1 MFFSATMNALKE
13 TSKALKQ
20 YGRTVDVASVDHL
33 LNNLEDA
40 TDFAEDLNNEYERD
54 AVVDMSAVEE
64 ELEAMLQDPEI
75 STDLSVPVLPAPP
88 SSLPMMES
96 PSSSSTLNTQ
106 QPSSTESERSQ
117 LLAHM
122 AL

>member
-1 MFFSATMNALKE
+1 MNALKE

-20 YGRTVDVASVDHL
+20 YGRTVDVASIDHL

-40 TDFAEDLNNEYERD
+40 TDFAEDLNAEYDRD
-54 AVVDMSAVEE
+54 ASIDMSAVED
-64 ELEAMLQDPEI
+64 ELEAMLADETI
-75 STDLSVPVLPAPP
+75 STDLSIPNMNTTPLPVSDAFAAP
-88 SSLPMMES
+88 SQA
-96 PSSSSTLNTQ
+96 Q
-106 QPSSTESERSQ
+106 QPISSETERSQ

>member
-1 MFFSATMNALKE
+1 MNALKE

-20 YGRTVDVASVDHL
+20 YGRTVDVASIDHL

-40 TDFAEDLNNEYERD
+40 TDFAEDLNNEYDRD
-54 AVVDMSAVEE
+54 ASIDMGAVED
-64 ELEAMLQDPEI
+64 ELEAMLSDETI
-75 STDLSVPVLPAPP
+75 STDLSVPVVATASLPVSEPFAAPP
-88 SSLPMMES
+88 QM
-96 PSSSSTLNTQ
+96 Q
-106 QPSSTESERSQ
+106 HQPSNTETERSQ

>member
-1 MFFSATMNALKE
+1 MNALKE

-20 YGRTVDVASVDHL
+20 YGRTVDVASIDHL

-40 TDFAEDLNNEYERD
+40 TDFAEDLNAEYDRD
-54 AVVDMSAVEE
+54 ASIDMGAVED
-64 ELEAMLQDPEI
+64 ELEAMLADPDI
-75 STDLSVPVLPAPP
+75 STDLAVLAGNMPPLPVSEGVSAPQH
-88 SSLPMMES
+88 
-96 PSSSSTLNTQ
+96 TQ
-106 QPSSTESERSQ
+106 QQPGSADNERSQ

>member
-1 MFFSATMNALKE
+1 MNALKE

-20 YGRTVDVASVDHL
+20 YGRTVDVASIDHL

-40 TDFAEDLNNEYERD
+40 TDFAEDLNAEYDRD
-54 AVVDMSAVEE
+54 ASIDMGAVED
-64 ELEAMLQDPEI
+64 ELEAMLADETI
-75 STDLSVPVLPAPP
+75 STDLSIPAASTTP
-88 SSLPMMES
+88 LPMS
-96 PSSSSTLNTQ
+96 DTFAARPQTQ
-106 QPSSTESERSQ
+106 QTSSTETERSQ

>member
-1 MFFSATMNALKE
+1 MNALKE

-20 YGRTVDVASVDHL
+20 YGRTVDVASIDHL

-40 TDFAEDLNNEYERD
+40 TDFAEDLNNEYDRD
-54 AVVDMSAVEE
+54 ASIDMGAVED
-64 ELEAMLQDPEI
+64 ELEAMLADESI
-75 STDLSVPVLPAPP
+75 STDLSVPVINTAQLPLSDAFPVVQQ
-88 SSLPMMES
+88 SQQQH
-96 PSSSSTLNTQ
+96 Q
-106 QPSSTESERSQ
+106 QPNPTENERSQ

>member
-1 MFFSATMNALKE
+1 MNALKE

>member
-40 TDFAEDLNNEYERD
+40 TDFAEDLNNEYDRD
-54 AVVDMSAVEE
+54 ASIDMNAVEE
-64 ELEAMLQDPEI
+64 ELEAMLQDPDI
-75 STDLSVPVLPAPP
+75 STDLGIP
-88 SSLPMMES
+88 SIPIS
-96 PSSSSTLNTQ
+96 PSSVPMIESSSSQSTLNAQ
-106 QPSSTESERSQ
+106 QPSSTENERSQ

>member
-1 MFFSATMNALKE
+1 MNALKE

-54 AVVDMSAVEE
+54 AAVDMSAVEE
-64 ELEAMLQDPEI
+64 ELEAMLQDPDI
-75 STDLSVPVLPAPP
+75 STDLTLPNLPIPP
-88 SSLPMMES
+88 PSLPMMES
-96 PSSSSTLNTQ
+96 PSSSSTLNAQ
-106 QPSSTESERSQ
+106 QPSTTETERSQ

>member
-54 AVVDMSAVEE
+54 ASIDMSAVEE
-64 ELEAMLQDPEI
+64 ELEAMLQDPDI
-75 STDLSVPVLPAPP
+75 STDLSIPSIPAPP
-88 SSLPMMES
+88 SSLPMLES
-96 PSSSSTLNTQ
+96 PSSQSTLKAQ
-106 QPSSTESERSQ
+106 QASSTENERSQ